1 MKRIFLSLCFLS
13 SFLLSAN
20 LLAQQPDQ
28 NVIIIK
34 SVDDSGTITVKK
46 KRLEKGQSP
55 TEYVDD
61 LNLDHS
67 KNIEIT
73 ISSSGKE
80 NSSDGENLFFF
91 KSNDGKSIKI
101 NGEGNWQEALI
112 DMDFDFDD
120 LHHMQGHHEKHHQK
134 KENKVLLGVYPNS
147 GEQGVEIDGIV
158 VGSGAD
164 KAGLKKNDIMT
175 AINGIHIRT
184 SDDLHHQL
192 ATYEVNDVVV
202 IDLIRDGQPMTISS
216 SLTSRN
222 NAIHRKSERDPCK
235 VFFGVYVGN
244 YGNGKQGVGVSGIIE
259 GNDWPAEKAGL
270 QKGDRI
276 LAIDGIP
283 VGTHNELVTER
294 DKHRP
299 GEAFSFTYLREG
311 EVFEVDARFK
321 ECPRD
326 EQIQPEAPIEEI
338 VPAPQEQLDFTDN
351 MLELEEFTAYP
362 NPTFGNLNIQF
373 RGEAVPTLV
382 RIIDAS
388 GKVVYEENLNN
399 FDGYFNKQVDISG
412 GVLGTMILSVN
423 QNGKTSAKPV
433 VLVTRA

>member
-270 QKGDRI
+270 Q
-276 LAIDGIP
+276 
-283 VGTHNELVTER
+283 
-294 DKHRP
+294 
-299 GEAFSFTYLREG
+299 
-311 EVFEVDARFK
+311 
-321 ECPRD
+321 
-326 EQIQPEAPIEEI
+326 
-338 VPAPQEQLDFTDN
+338 
-351 MLELEEFTAYP
+351 
-362 NPTFGNLNIQF
+362 
-373 RGEAVPTLV
+373 
-382 RIIDAS
+382 
-388 GKVVYEENLNN
+388 
-399 FDGYFNKQVDISG
+399 
-412 GVLGTMILSVN
+412 
-423 QNGKTSAKPV
+423 
-433 VLVTRA
+433 